1 MENTKQYKIIISGE
15 ETFLEYKDIS
25 INKLISINVKKNIVK
40 LEKPEILQKS
50 IIYKVINSQAILGII
65 NINNLHF
72 VLHVKSSK
80 IVGKIKNEIIYRIEE
95 VEFCPMQ
102 NIDLLNDE
110 QKKLD
115 QLKDGITNLLKLG
128 FYFSFGFN
136 LTNSQQNQGKI
147 SYTKKI
153 HSSNNFEQKMKYI
166 YHTTKKKYF
175 FNFNLYKRFINRQ
188 TKMPYDYTYVF
199 IVPIICG
206 YIGMF
211 NYTIKE
217 KQIQY
222 ILITRRSQNYAGTR
236 YNTRGIDDN
245 GNVANFCESEHLLI
259 TGNYLYSFCQL
270 RGSAPVFFEQLG
282 ITAYT
287 DITRGKH
294 FSKEAFNKHLEEI
307 NQDFLFIYFVN
318 LLNQTKSSEAPI
330 IEEFE
335 KQIQLIQNN
344 NNIRYTYFDMQNE
357 CPKDNYSR
365 IDNLMNT
372 ISPISEIFNFY
383 SINLM
388 TKEVYTVQKGII
400 RTNCLDSLD
409 RTNIIQ
415 MRIAWVMLE
424 KMFRKLNLDEKNIQK
439 IFNNQNNFFIQ
450 DNNEFKEKFR
460 NIWAENGD
468 ELSIQYAGTP
478 STITTVTKT
487 GGHSFM
493 GLIQHG
499 LATVTRLYKGNF
511 EDNYKQECIDIFLQK
526 DIPEEEYLNPD
537 INIKLISR
545 KNEYTKF
552 KDFHIFIGNYNL
564 SGRSIDNAI
573 DIVNWLTSYKE
584 NPLDKNMDLNVVS
597 PEFYILGFQ
606 EIVDLNSAHLLI
618 KSNTE
623 KKNKIKTLI
632 NNLLITTF
640 QNPNKDDKYQIMK
653 ELDLVGLYI
662 LIFVRSSC
670 IKYIKNFDYQI
681 IKTGLKG
688 ALGNK
693 GSLLLRFNLNDT
705 NIALACSHLSSGQD
719 KNEERKSEIINVLNT
734 TFKKYPSVK
743 FKDYNYYFYFGDVN
757 TRLDLTLD
765 NPKLIELVQKHSED
779 INNEF
784 NDLLQ
789 YDQFN
794 KYQKESNIIAE
805 MDEAKI
811 KFSPTY
817 KYFVGKYVYDI
828 EKRIPSWCDRIFFK
842 KYSETVPLA
851 YNKCLLTV
859 SDHQPIYGLYK
870 IKTEIIDKDKRSNI
884 LDEILKENKDNN
896 SDENKDNIDIYGNQM
911 IFNKNEII
919 DNFFTPN
926 DN

>member
-1 MENTKQYKIIISGE
+1 
-15 ETFLEYKDIS
+15 
-25 INKLISINVKKNIVK
+25 
-40 LEKPEILQKS
+40 LQK
-50 IIYKVINSQAILGII
+50 G
-65 NINNLHF
+65 
-72 VLHVKSSK
+72 
-80 IVGKIKNEIIYRIEE
+80 
-95 VEFCPMQ
+95 
-102 NIDLLNDE
+102 
-110 QKKLD
+110 
-115 QLKDGITNLLKLG
+115 
-128 FYFSFGFN
+128 
-136 LTNSQQNQGKI
+136 
-147 SYTKKI
+147 
-153 HSSNNFEQKMKYI
+153 
-166 YHTTKKKYF
+166 
-175 FNFNLYKRFINRQ
+175 
-188 TKMPYDYTYVF
+188 
-199 IVPIICG
+199 
-206 YIGMF
+206 
-211 NYTIKE
+211 
-217 KQIQY
+217 
-222 ILITRRSQNYAGTR
+222 
-236 YNTRGIDDN
+236 
-245 GNVANFCESEHLLI
+245 
-259 TGNYLYSFCQL
+259 
-270 RGSAPVFFEQLG
+270 
-282 ITAYT
+282 
-287 DITRGKH
+287 
-294 FSKEAFNKHLEEI
+294 
-307 NQDFLFIYFVN
+307 
-318 LLNQTKSSEAPI
+318 
-330 IEEFE
+330 
-335 KQIQLIQNN
+335 
-344 NNIRYTYFDMQNE
+344 
-357 CPKDNYSR
+357 
-365 IDNLMNT
+365 
-372 ISPISEIFNFY
+372 
-383 SINLM
+383 
-388 TKEVYTVQKGII
+388 
-400 RTNCLDSLD
+400 
-409 RTNIIQ
+409 
-415 MRIAWVMLE
+415 
-424 KMFRKLNLDEKNIQK
+424 
-439 IFNNQNNFFIQ
+439 
-450 DNNEFKEKFR
+450 
-460 NIWAENGD
+460 
-468 ELSIQYAGTP
+468 
-478 STITTVTKT
+478 
-487 GGHSFM
+487 
-493 GLIQHG
+493 
-499 LATVTRLYKGNF
+499 
-511 EDNYKQECIDIFLQK
+511 
-526 DIPEEEYLNPD
+526 IPEEEYLNPD

-573 DIVNWLTSYKE
+573 DIVNWLISYKE

-817 KYFVGKYVYDI
+817 KYFVGKCAYDI

-896 SDENKDNIDIYGNQM
+896 SNDIKDNIDIYGNQM